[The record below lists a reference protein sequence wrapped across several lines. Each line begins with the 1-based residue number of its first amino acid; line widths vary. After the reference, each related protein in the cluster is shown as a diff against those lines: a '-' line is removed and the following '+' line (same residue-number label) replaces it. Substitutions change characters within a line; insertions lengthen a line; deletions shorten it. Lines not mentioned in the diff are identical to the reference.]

1 MKLKKPDRFERM
13 VSKKTWDGLDVK
25 DPRSTRKGMWASE
38 AIKLLRREHAWMRR
52 MVKKYM
58 KSIDGLQADLHP
70 DFVCGYMQAGHE
82 FLALLDQRRK

>member
-1 MKLKKPDRFERM
+1 
-13 VSKKTWDGLDVK
+13 
-25 DPRSTRKGMWASE
+25 
-38 AIKLLRREHAWMRR
+38 MRR

-58 KSIDGLQADLHP
+58 KSIDGLRVDLHP